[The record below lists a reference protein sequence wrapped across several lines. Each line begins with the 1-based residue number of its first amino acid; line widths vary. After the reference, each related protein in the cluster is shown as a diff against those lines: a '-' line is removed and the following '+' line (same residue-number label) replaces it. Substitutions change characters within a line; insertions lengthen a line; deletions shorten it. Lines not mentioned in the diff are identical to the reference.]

1 MVTREPLTIRYSNPL
16 GPQSRNISQGRSPL
30 LPKTHVTIKLN
41 RHATR
46 NVLCPQQRSSSAP
59 SRTRTTDYAVECELR
74 CRHALRKGSR
84 ARKIQAGAP
93 TIALTRVVADAPCNE
108 HGGRARES
116 RPRRRRLPPTPGV
129 GSQNA
134 NVQKQACRREHGR
147 PHRRP
152 SRRNGRDSAQR
163 ADARPAPRSLRRN
176 SGARSAPHRPSSESQ
191 SARTLQKRTWRA
203 PPRSHRAAGT
213 R

>member
-1 MVTREPLTIRYSNPL
+1 MYARLASLMVTREPLTIRYSNPL
-16 GPQSRNISQGRSPL
+16 GPQSRNISQGRSPQ

-93 TIALTRVVADAPCNE
+93 TIALTRVVADASCDE

-116 RPRRRRLPPTPGV
+116 RPRRRRLPPTPGWV
-129 GSQNA
+129 RRTRTRRSRRVAASTGGPTD
-134 NVQKQACRREHGR
+134 VRRE
-147 PHRRP
+147 
-152 SRRNGRDSAQR
+152 RDV
-163 ADARPAPRSLRRN
+163 
-176 SGARSAPHRPSSESQ
+176 
-191 SARTLQKRTWRA
+191 RT
-203 PPRSHRAAGT
+203 
-213 R
+213 